1 MGVTDVAFNLGWWCV
16 FGTVAALVARYLVP
30 GRHPLGCFTTLALGI
45 AGSVGAGLVGALL
58 GRARPSGVEPL
69 GILLSLCG
77 ALLVI
82 VLYKRLHAPPRRRDN
97 SDD

>member
-1 MGVTDVAFNLGWWCV
+1 MGITDVAFNLAWWCI
-16 FGTVAALVARYLVP
+16 FGIAAALIARYLVP

-45 AGSVGAGLVGALL
+45 VGSVLAGVIGALL

-82 VLYKRLHAPPRRRDN
+82 VLYKRLHRPPRRRNDN
-97 SDD
+97 D